1 MCSMGPPF
9 SAGDGCPR
17 GSAARRFPLR
27 DKLLQGA
34 YPMPAMAG
42 KGQHRADGGR
52 AEVPAFGRAQGSAI
66 GQGLADLFGE
76 FLEG

>member
-1 MCSMGPPF
+1 M
-9 SAGDGCPR
+9 
-17 GSAARRFPLR
+17 
-27 DKLLQGA
+27 QGA

-76 FLEG
+76 FLEGKRLAQEGRVVVQDDQVVEQVGA

>member
-1 MCSMGPPF
+1 M
-9 SAGDGCPR
+9 
-17 GSAARRFPLR
+17 
-27 DKLLQGA
+27 QEA

-76 FLEG
+76 FLEGKRLA